1 MSSDKDNKERIGKKM
16 SRVYKITV
24 KVKRFDPDT
33 KKTWV
38 EDYELE
44 AGRILRF
51 TDVFRKI
58 NNELDPSLAW
68 NSSCEHGQCGSCAVR
83 VNGKPLLAC
92 ELLVENAINLF
103 RTAVFTIEPLTI
115 APVVRDLIVDF
126 DKAYERVNRAK
137 PYLIDPSP
145 IPEGESEYRISPR
158 ELERY
163 VEATRCINC
172 FCCAEACISSHKNFL
187 GPNSLMASIVRLM
200 DSREQAREERLE
212 LLYGEQGV
220 YRCHTSMACS
230 FVCPKEIDVA
240 HFIALAKAGRF
251 KAKGMK

>member
-1 MSSDKDNKERIGKKM
+1 VNKNNKGPTGRDV
-16 SRVYKITV
+16 SRVYRITV

-58 NNELDPSLAW
+58 NNELDPTLAW
-68 NSSCEHGQCGSCAVR
+68 NSSCEHGQCGSCAVK

-103 RTAVFTIEPLTI
+103 KTTVFTIEPLTI

-126 DKAYERVNRAK
+126 DVAYERVNRAK

-145 IPEGESEYRISPR
+145 IPEGESEYRIAPR

-187 GPNSLMASIVRLM
+187 GPNAVMASIVRLM
-200 DSREQAREERLE
+200 DPRDQAREERLE

-251 KAKGMK
+251 RSGPEK